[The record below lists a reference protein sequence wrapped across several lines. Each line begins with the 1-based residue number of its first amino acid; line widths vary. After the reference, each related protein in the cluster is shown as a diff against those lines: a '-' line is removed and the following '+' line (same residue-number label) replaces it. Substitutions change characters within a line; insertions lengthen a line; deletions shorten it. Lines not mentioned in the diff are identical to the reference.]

1 MTTPQPL
8 AAPPATPAA
17 PLSSMTAFA
26 RAAGTSGPWRFAWE
40 LRSVNGKALDVRL
53 RVPAGFD
60 EVEARARAQVGQAL
74 ARGSVS
80 ASLSANREGET
91 VTARVN
97 RSALAALYRTAAE
110 TAAAL
115 SAPPPGLDALLAA
128 KGIVE
133 VVELEIGEAERTAL
147 AEAVLAAFHEGLV
160 GLGAMRAREGEALR
174 QVLAERLGRIEA
186 LVDAAEAVLLAEDAA
201 ARTAAGAAFGEA
213 LFALSGGAGGA
224 RWGLVW
230 LAGQQETADAAAQLF
245 RDACN
250 RAAPPRGLL
259 GSKALLML
267 DRWSAAIAARMAS
280 VGRGTDTPFEVVGAP
295 YIDDVRLAQELNHAA
310 LPGISFVPIRFTP
323 TASVHQGRNCGG
335 VYLMLNDRERCNVVD
350 VGLLIAR
357 TVYRLYPSEFDPGK
371 IKNLLLH
378 DATLAAIKADK
389 PLDEIRATWR
399 MDLVDFQQ
407 RRERYLIYQ

>member
-186 LVDAAEAVLLAEDAA
+186 LVDAAEALPGRGVEKGRSRLADQVRALVDAAHGLDPERLHQEAVMIATRADVREELDRLRAHVAA
-201 ARTAAGAAFGEA
+201 AR
-213 LFALSGGAGGA
+213 
-224 RWGLVW
+224 
-230 LAGQQETADAAAQLF
+230 
-245 RDACN
+245 
-250 RAAPPRGLL
+250 
-259 GSKALLML
+259 ALL
-267 DRWSAAIAARMAS
+267 DEGGP
-280 VGRGTDTPFEVVGAP
+280 VGRRLDF
-295 YIDDVRLAQELNHAA
+295 LAQEFN
-310 LPGISFVPIRFTP
+310 
-323 TASVHQGRNCGG
+323 
-335 VYLMLNDRERCNVVD
+335 REANTLCAKSNAIVLTRI
-350 VGLLIAR
+350 GLDLK
-357 TVYRLYPSEFDPGK
+357 L
-371 IKNLLLH
+371 
-378 DATLAAIKADK
+378 
-389 PLDEIRATWR
+389 
-399 MDLVDFQQ
+399 LVDQF
-407 RRERYLIYQ
+407 REQVQNLE